1 MTAAHLRLVGETPM
15 SDTDQSV
22 PFFLIVADHDQGF
35 FSVEGPMTDDR
46 PWKDAAL
53 NARNNERQ
61 IECGPASVDRDMLAA
76 DYQHARKLAGV
87 PPGTIVR
94 VRR

>member
-1 MTAAHLRLVGETPM
+1 MSATHLRLVGEAPV
-15 SDTDQSV
+15 SDTDQPA
-22 PFFLIVADHDQGF
+22 PFFLIAADQDQGF
-35 FSVEGPMTDDR
+35 FSVEGPVTDDR

-53 NARNNERQ
+53 NARNNGRQ
-61 IECGPASVDRDMLAA
+61 IECGPASTDRDTLATG
-76 DYQHARKLAGV
+76 YQRAHKLAGV